1 MSSHHTAHLR
11 ALPSWSP
18 DQTSAARHV
27 RLNPQATLVRRR
39 RCRRRIYPLSALPF
53 PSCPANHPNS
63 SVASFLFPL
72 FASYK
77 ALKTSDPAQL
87 TPWLM
92 YWSVLSCALLV
103 ESWAE
108 FILVWVPFYSYIRLF
123 FLLYLVLPQTQG
135 ARYLYETYLHPYLEE
150 NETHIEDFI
159 ASAHDRLKAAGM
171 AYLKQA
177 IEILKTK
184 VLGMPPTQEEA
195 RPASVQTNAASQ
207 GYTQALLNRFSV
219 PAARWASTGAT
230 GATSAGTEFYNLLA
244 GAVSAATGASTLG
257 AAGEGAATSMSTPRA
272 GSEGPNM
279 TASGTLVPGHIRGSQ
294 EKISFI
300 AAQRERLAFV
310 LSALDKEAK
319 ELEKSEQASHDRK
332 PGSINLDG
340 GGDGGDVSRSPSGH
354 SLWSGLSKSRSE
366 VDFEKIEA
374 ESASE
379 EDENGLRK
387 RGGQKDDADP
397 AAGKAG
403 WSFLG
408 WGTTGTAPAGPAE
421 TGHSSGVEK

>member
-1 MSSHHTAHLR
+1 MFSHHTVRLR

-27 RLNPQATLVRRR
+27 RHNPQATLVRRR
-39 RCRRRIYPLSALPF
+39 RPRRVYPPPALLF
-53 PSCPANHPNS
+53 PGCPANQPHS

-184 VLGMPPTQEEA
+184 VLGLPPTQEEA
-195 RPASVQTNAASQ
+195 QPASIRTDAASQ

-230 GATSAGTEFYNLLA
+230 NAGTEFYNLLA

-272 GSEGPNM
+272 GSEGANM
-279 TASGTLVPGHIRGSQ
+279 TASGTLIPGHIRGSQ

-319 ELEKSEQASHDRK
+319 ELENSEQARQDRK
-332 PGSINLDG
+332 PGSISLDG
-340 GGDGGDVSRSPSGH
+340 PGDGGNVSRSPSGH

-387 RGGQKDDADP
+387 RGGQKDDANL

-421 TGHSSGVEK
+421 TGQSSGVEK